1 MRRLLPLVAALAAVL
16 PACGGGDADVV
27 VYSGRNEALF
37 KPILDDFAKETGMRI
52 SVRFG
57 DTTDLTG
64 TIVEEGAKPRAD
76 VFIGQDAGALA
87 ALDERGLL
95 AKYAGAGAVPPQF
108 RSTNGTWTGLS
119 ARARVL
125 IVNTENLEPADRPES
140 VFELIDPK
148 WKGKVAAPSATNASW
163 IGFISEMR
171 IAKGDEATRRWLR
184 DMKANGLAILG
195 SHTDVRNAVGT
206 GEFDVGLV
214 NHYYVELEKKEGSP
228 VEAVFTD
235 QQEGGFGVVINA
247 ASGGILKNAS
257 QPKNAQKLMDYLL
270 SRSAQE
276 EFAGRNF
283 EYPVVPGV
291 PAPGLRPLDD
301 IKGTGIPLAELG
313 PKRDSTIEMLQEVGL
328 GE

>member
-1 MRRLLPLVAALAAVL
+1 VRRLLPLVAALAAVL

>member
-171 IAKGDEATRRWLR
+171 IAKGDEATRQWLR